1 MFVYMLLQKLDAS
14 SKLWVEREFNKSK
27 EIPSLKELLDFLK
40 NYARTSQSSRTST
53 NLKRNVYSKNTSLVI
68 SNVKNSKPKCAF
80 CNNDNHAI
88 YKCEE
93 FLKLS
98 VDDKV
103 LFLKQKSL
111 CFNCFKGHNV
121 RICNSKGNCKK
132 CFKRHNTLI
141 HFDEGRNATSFGTTS
156 VNIKDEVNL
165 EPSQQVSNHSSLN
178 PAAKTFQVFPNND
191 PSFGSPLLL
200 GERSSYNDSEKCVL
214 LSTATLLISNSE
226 GESLPVKAILDSGA
240 CCNLISENLVG
251 LLGVERQKTDAVI
264 SCLNDTSVRV
274 KTQLKTDISNLTVD
288 NIRKI
293 DFLVVP
299 KITGITPSKCLDISA
314 LNLPPNITLADP
326 HFHKPGKIDLL
337 LGNEYFCEFL
347 RPGQCRVPNSQL
359 ILQNSVFGFLAS
371 GRLNVTRNQ
380 SSRVI
385 QCKLIANLEDLHKD
399 MTKFWELE
407 KIEKPIKSV
416 EEEKC
421 EKNSKTSALGSLNS
435 LWRRLSKN
443 PELLSLYRDFMQE
456 YEALGHMELVTDNNE
471 PSTSYYLPHH
481 GVFKPDKTSTK
492 LRVVFNASALS
503 SNGLSLNDTQ
513 MNGGLTQE
521 DLFSIMLRFRK
532 HKFVFSADIRKMYR
546 MILVDPQQRD
556 LQRIVWKNGENDTV
570 KTYKLNTVTHGTTS
584 APYLATR
591 VLHQLV
597 KDEGQCFPLA
607 ATVLDSD
614 FYMDDVLTGGDS
626 LEEMRELQIQL
637 IRLLSRAGM
646 ELHKWRTNASNLR
659 SNISEE
665 KEYSFSCSSETKALG
680 ILWDH
685 LTDCFSFKVLPSPQI
700 TKRAVSSNIARI
712 FDPLGLLGPVIT
724 VAKIFLQR
732 LWKLKIDWNDYLP
745 EREAEE
751 WERFLNSLHSINQLC
766 IPRHV
771 LCEFP
776 EKLEVHGFADA
787 SEKAYGAVV
796 YLKSSAGE
804 RNCVRLLCSKSR
816 VAPLKSIS
824 VPKLEL
830 CAAVLLA
837 QLVKR
842 VLCAIKLEING
853 IYLWSDSTIVLAWI
867 QHEPWELKTFVP
879 NRIAAIQE
887 LTKKEQW
894 FHVSSGNNPA
904 DVPSRGFA
912 PEKLCNNELWWTGP
926 SFLQADFP
934 VPLSIPNSNDDVYL
948 SELKTS
954 KPVFLTLNAKEK
966 ELFIECLLS
975 VTNSYL
981 KLIRVMSFIFRFIFN
996 SRNPHSLR
1004 SGPLTDSNGILR
1016 VGGRLEYSN
1025 LTNNQKHP
1033 IVLPKSHRLTK
1044 LIFVYFHL
1052 KNLHVGPRGLLCA
1065 VRQKF
1070 WPIHGRNLS
1079 RKIVNDCIT
1088 CFRNKPVLAN
1098 QIMGNLPAERI
1109 TPTFPFNVCGVDFIG
1124 PLLVKPVAQ
1133 RRITARKMYVAIF
1146 VCFVTKAVHFELVTD
1161 LTSEAF
1167 IACLKRFFA
1176 RRGKSSIVY
1185 SDNATNFV
1193 GAQSELKRSSYML
1206 KKPDENVSAYLA
1218 SEEIK
1223 WKFSPPRSPNFG
1235 GLYEAG
1241 VKSFKYHFRRV
1252 MKNTKVSIEEILT
1265 IISQIE
1271 GILNSRPLTPLT
1283 CDPTDLSVLTA
1294 GHFLIGRPITSVVEP
1309 EIIDTSDNRLSRW
1322 QRTTK
1327 VVQFIWKRWHR
1338 DYLNHLQQRSKWQF
1352 EKNDSKIGSLVLLK
1366 EDNLPPCMAQMKKFV
1381 LLMFKHNQDY
1391 IGEEFLKFAF
1401 YQLIIMNN
1409 FYFYCFLC

>member
-1 MFVYMLLQKLDAS
+1 MFVCMLLQKLDAS
-14 SKLWVEREFNKSK
+14 SKLWFEREFNKSK
-27 EIPSLKELLDFLK
+27 EIPSLNELLDFLK
-40 NYARTSQSSRTST
+40 NYARTSRSSRTST

-80 CNNDNHAI
+80 CNNDNHTI

-98 VDDKV
+98 VNDKI

-111 CFNCFKGHNV
+111 CFNCFKGHNA

-141 HFDEGRNATSFGTTS
+141 HFDQGRNATSFGTTS
-156 VNIKDEVNL
+156 VNIRDEVNL

-178 PAAKTFQVFPNND
+178 PAANTFQMFANNN

-200 GERSSYNDSEKCVL
+200 GERSSYNDAEKCVL
-214 LSTATLLISNSE
+214 LSTARLLISNSE

-264 SCLNDTSVRV
+264 SCLNGASGRV
-274 KTQLKTDISNLTVD
+274 KTQLKTDIYNLTGD
-288 NIRKI
+288 YIRKI

-299 KITGITPSKCLDISA
+299 KITGIPPSKCLDIST

-337 LGNEYFCEFL
+337 LGNEYLCEFL

-359 ILQNSVFGFLAS
+359 IHQNSVFGFLAS
-371 GRLNVTRNQ
+371 GRLNVTGNQ
-380 SSRVI
+380 SSRVT
-385 QCKLIANLEDLHKD
+385 QCKISEGRYIVQLPLKKD
-399 MTKFWELE
+399 PECLGE
-407 KIEKPIKSV
+407 
-416 EEEKC
+416 
-421 EKNSKTSALGSLNS
+421 SKTSALGSLNS
-435 LWRRLSKN
+435 LWRHLSKN

-456 YEALGHMELVTDNNE
+456 YEVLVHMELVTDNKE

-481 GVFKPDKTSTK
+481 RVFKPDKTSTK
-492 LRVVFNASALS
+492 LRVVFNASALR
-503 SNGLSLNDTQ
+503 SNGLSLNDIQ

-546 MILVDPQQRD
+546 MILVDPQQRN
-556 LQRIVWKNGENDTV
+556 LQRIVWKNGENDTI
-570 KTYKLNTVTHGTTS
+570 KTYKLNTVTYGTTS

-597 KDEGQCFPLA
+597 KDEEQCFPLA

-626 LEEMRELQIQL
+626 LEEVRELQIQL
-637 IRLLSRAGM
+637 IRLLARAGM

-665 KEYSFSCSSETKALG
+665 KEYFFSCSSETKALG

-685 LTDCFSFKVLPSPQI
+685 LRDCFSFKVLPGPQN
-700 TKRAVSSNIARI
+700 TKRAVLSNIARI

-724 VAKIFLQR
+724 VAKIFLQS
-732 LWKLKIDWNDYLP
+732 LWKLKIDWNDSLP

-766 IPRHV
+766 FPRHV
-771 LCEFP
+771 LCEFS

-787 SEKAYGAVV
+787 SERAYGAVV

-804 RNCVRLLCSKSR
+804 RNCVRLLCSKSS

-824 VPKLEL
+824 ASKFEL

-842 VLCAIKLEING
+842 VLCAIKLEIIY

-867 QHEPWELKTFVP
+867 QHEPWELKTFVA
-879 NRIAAIQE
+879 NRIEAIQK

-904 DVPSRGFA
+904 DVLSRGLA
-912 PEKLCNNELWWTGP
+912 PEKLCNNELLWTGL

-934 VPLSIPNSNDDVYL
+934 VTISTPNSNDDVYL

-954 KPVFLTLNAKEK
+954 KPIFITLNAREK
-966 ELFIECLLS
+966 DLFIDCLLS

-981 KLIRVMSFIFRFIFN
+981 KIISVMSFIFRFIFN

-1004 SGPLTDSNGILR
+1004 SGLLTGDELEVASEYLIKEVQVREFSKEISALKKGNSIPKGSNLRNLNPFIDSNGILR
-1016 VGGRLEYSN
+1016 VGGCLEYSN
-1025 LTNNQKHP
+1025 LTDNQKHP
-1033 IVLPKSHRLTK
+1033 IILPKSHRLTK

-1052 KNLHVGPRGLLCA
+1052 KDLHVGPQGLLCA

-1088 CFRNKPVLAN
+1088 CFRNKPVVAN

-1124 PLLVKPVAQ
+1124 PLLVKRVAQ
-1133 RRITARKMYVAIF
+1133 RRITARKIIIGRLECGRTQLEVSEELGIAQSVISRFWQRFQDDGNVSRCYST
-1146 VCFVTKAVHFELVTD
+1146 CRPRVTTPNEDRYLAVTAKRNRRSTASD
-1161 LTSEAF
+1161 LSRQFSSATGTTVSRQTVYRRLGH
-1167 IACLKRFFA
+1167 IGLYA
-1176 RRGKSSIVY
+1176 RRPVRC
-1185 SDNATNFV
+1185 V
-1193 GAQSELKRSSYML
+1193 
-1206 KKPDENVSAYLA
+1206 
-1218 SEEIK
+1218 
-1223 WKFSPPRSPNFG
+1223 
-1235 GLYEAG
+1235 
-1241 VKSFKYHFRRV
+1241 
-1252 MKNTKVSIEEILT
+1252 
-1265 IISQIE
+1265 
-1271 GILNSRPLTPLT
+1271 PLTAT
-1283 CDPTDLSVLTA
+1283 HC
-1294 GHFLIGRPITSVVEP
+1294 
-1309 EIIDTSDNRLSRW
+1309 RLRLAWSRE
-1322 QRTTK
+1322 
-1327 VVQFIWKRWHR
+1327 HA
-1338 DYLNHLQQRSKWQF
+1338 L
-1352 EKNDSKIGSLVLLK
+1352 
-1366 EDNLPPCMAQMKKFV
+1366 
-1381 LLMFKHNQDY
+1381 
-1391 IGEEFLKFAF
+1391 
-1401 YQLIIMNN
+1401 
-1409 FYFYCFLC
+1409 

>member
-1 MFVYMLLQKLDAS
+1 M
-14 SKLWVEREFNKSK
+14 SKSVLNKK
-27 EIPSLKELLDFLK
+27 KSLKG
-40 NYARTSQSSRTST
+40 
-53 NLKRNVYSKNTSLVI
+53 NVTRIKDKVKDKLNGAEIQLYSK
-68 SNVKNSKPKCAF
+68 
-80 CNNDNHAI
+80 
-88 YKCEE
+88 KCEQFSE
-93 FLKLS
+93 DLS
-98 VDDKV
+98 KIFNNILSNCEDEETDKFIEEQ
-103 LFLKQKSL
+103 LSIQEDIDEIWLSL
-111 CFNCFKGHNV
+111 
-121 RICNSKGNCKK
+121 
-132 CFKRHNTLI
+132 
-141 HFDEGRNATSFGTTS
+141 
-156 VNIKDEVNL
+156 
-165 EPSQQVSNHSSLN
+165 
-178 PAAKTFQVFPNND
+178 
-191 PSFGSPLLL
+191 
-200 GERSSYNDSEKCVL
+200 
-214 LSTATLLISNSE
+214 
-226 GESLPVKAILDSGA
+226 
-240 CCNLISENLVG
+240 
-251 LLGVERQKTDAVI
+251 
-264 SCLNDTSVRV
+264 
-274 KTQLKTDISNLTVD
+274 
-288 NIRKI
+288 
-293 DFLVVP
+293 
-299 KITGITPSKCLDISA
+299 
-314 LNLPPNITLADP
+314 
-326 HFHKPGKIDLL
+326 
-337 LGNEYFCEFL
+337 
-347 RPGQCRVPNSQL
+347 NSQL
-359 ILQNSVFGFLAS
+359 IKPNSDTMSKHSNGENVKLPKLSLPSFKGNIQGWLSFRDLFKASVHNNENLTGSMKLQYLKGLLTGDA
-371 GRLNVTRNQ
+371 
-380 SSRVI
+380 SRVI
-385 QCKLIANLEDLHKD
+385 QSITISDANYLTAWTLLEDRFSNNRDQVFAHLKRFMSIPALQSD
-399 MTKFWELE
+399 SASSILNLIDTTYECVRSLKTLGYEVEQFVEFWELE

-421 EKNSKTSALGSLNS
+421 EKHFLKTYSRNSEGRYIVQLPLKKDPECLGESKTSALGSLNS

-481 GVFKPDKTSTK
+481 GVFKPDKTSAK

-503 SNGLSLNDTQ
+503 SNGLSLNDIQ

-521 DLFSIMLRFRK
+521 DLFYIMLRFRK

-570 KTYKLNTVTHGTTS
+570 KTYKLNTVTYGTTS
-584 APYLATR
+584 APYFATR

-626 LEEMRELQIQL
+626 LEEVRELQIQL
-637 IRLLSRAGM
+637 IRLLARAGM

-685 LTDCFSFKVLPSPQI
+685 LTDCFSFKVLPGPQN
-700 TKRAVSSNIARI
+700 TKRAVLSNIARI

-724 VAKIFLQR
+724 VAKIFSQT
-732 LWKLKIDWNDYLP
+732 LWKLKIDWNDSLP
-745 EREAEE
+745 EREDED

-771 LCEFP
+771 LCEFL

-787 SEKAYGAVV
+787 SERAYGAVV
-796 YLKSSAGE
+796 CLKSSADE
-804 RNCVRLLCSKSR
+804 RNCVRLLCSKSH

-830 CAAVLLA
+830 CAALLLA

-842 VLCAIKLEING
+842 VLCAIKLEIND
-853 IYLWSDSTIVLAWI
+853 IYLWSDSTIVLARI
-867 QHEPWELKTFVP
+867 QHEPWELKTFVA

-904 DVPSRGFA
+904 DVLSRGLA

-934 VPLSIPNSNDDVYL
+934 VPMSAPNSNDDVYL

-954 KPVFLTLNAKEK
+954 KPIFLTLNAREK
-966 ELFIECLLS
+966 ELFIDCLLS

-1004 SGPLTDSNGILR
+1004 SGPLTGDELKVASEYLIKEVQVREYSKEISALKKGNAIPKGSNLRNLNPFIDSNGILR

-1025 LTNNQKHP
+1025 LTDNQKHP
-1033 IVLPKSHRLTK
+1033 IILPESHRLTK

-1052 KNLHVGPRGLLCA
+1052 KNLHVGPQGLLCA

-1088 CFRNKPVLAN
+1088 WFRNKPVVAN

-1167 IACLKRFFA
+1167 IGCLKRFFA
-1176 RRGKSSIVY
+1176 RRGKSAFVY
-1185 SDNATNFV
+1185 SDNTTNFV
-1193 GAQSELKRSSYML
+1193 GAQSELKRLSDML

-1241 VKSFKYHFRRV
+1241 VKSFNYHFRTV

-1271 GILNSRPLTPLT
+1271 GILNSRPLTPLS
-1283 CDPTDLSVLTA
+1283 CDPTDLNVLTA

-1309 EIIDTSDNRLSRW
+1309 EITDSPDNRLSRW
-1322 QRTTK
+1322 QITTK
-1327 VVQFIWKRWHR
+1327 VGQVIWKR
-1338 DYLNHLQQRSKWQF
+1338 
-1352 EKNDSKIGSLVLLK
+1352 
-1366 EDNLPPCMAQMKKFV
+1366 
-1381 LLMFKHNQDY
+1381 
-1391 IGEEFLKFAF
+1391 
-1401 YQLIIMNN
+1401 
-1409 FYFYCFLC
+1409 